1 MATLPLTLLD
11 EDGSLRSI
19 ELGAAAAFAPPAA
32 PLRSR
37 VVFAAVH
44 VVPAAHG
51 DNTPGAPAEID
62 WEATLAFRRTMW
74 SRGLGVADAM
84 DTAQRNMGLDPAA
97 TRELIARTAEAAR
110 EALAD
115 PQIADVFP
123 VGAQVRDLVVAGVST
138 DQRSEHELSLDEI
151 VEAYVEQ
158 LEATEATGAGAVLMA
173 SRHLA
178 RVATSAAEYEEVY
191 RRVLEAATQPVVL
204 HWLGTAFDP
213 QLEGYFG
220 SHDTTEA
227 ARTLLRIIAA
237 DPTKIRGVKMSLLDA
252 EAEIAVREQLPAGVR
267 MLTGDDFHFS
277 HLIVGDGTATAE
289 PGAEQVPGEYSDALL
304 GAFSVTAPAASAA
317 VQALDAGDPD
327 EARRI
332 LDAAEELGRH
342 VFSAPTFHYKTGVA
356 FLSWLNGHQ
365 RAFTMVGG
373 MHSAR
378 SLPHLSRTIEL
389 AATTGNLERP
399 ALAAERWHAMLRL
412 AGYDLPAAADGADL
426 RAAEDGEDA
435 PAADH
440 ESGRG
445 LTTGAIA

>member
-1 MATLPLTLLD
+1 MADALSLTLLD
-11 EDGSLRSI
+11 EDGGLRRIPLDES
-19 ELGAAAAFAPPAA
+19 AAFAPPTA

-37 VVFAAVH
+37 VIYAAVH
-44 VVPAAHG
+44 VIPQVHG
-51 DNTPGAPAEID
+51 DNTPGAPADID
-62 WEATLAFRRTMW
+62 WGATLAFRRTMW

-97 TRELIARTAEAAR
+97 TRELITRSADAAR

-115 PQIADVFP
+115 PQIAAVFP
-123 VGAQVRDLVVAGVST
+123 AGAAVSDLVVAGVST

-151 VEAYVEQ
+151 VEAYIEQ
-158 LEATEATGAGAVLMA
+158 LRATEATGAGAVLMA

-178 RVATSAAEYEEVY
+178 RVATTPGEYEDVY
-191 RRVLEAATQPVVL
+191 RRVLEAASKPVVL

-220 SHDTTEA
+220 SDDTAEG
-227 ARTLLRIIAA
+227 ARTLLRIIEA
-237 DPTKIRGVKMSLLDA
+237 DPARIRGVKMSLLDDA
-252 EAEIAVREQLPAGVR
+252 AEIAVRERLPAGVR

-277 HLIVGDGTATAE
+277 HLIVGDGTATIEA
-289 PGAEQVPGEYSDALL
+289 GGEQVLGEYSDALL
-304 GAFSVTAPAASAA
+304 GAFAATAPAASAA
-317 VQALDAGDPD
+317 VQALDGGDPD

-332 LDAAEELGRH
+332 LDASEELGRH

-356 FLSWLNGHQ
+356 FLAWLNGHQ

-399 ALAAERWHAMLRL
+399 ALAAERWHSMLRL
-412 AGYDLPAAADGADL
+412 AGYEID
-426 RAAEDGEDA
+426 EGEN
-435 PAADH
+435 
-440 ESGRG
+440 R
-445 LTTGAIA
+445 